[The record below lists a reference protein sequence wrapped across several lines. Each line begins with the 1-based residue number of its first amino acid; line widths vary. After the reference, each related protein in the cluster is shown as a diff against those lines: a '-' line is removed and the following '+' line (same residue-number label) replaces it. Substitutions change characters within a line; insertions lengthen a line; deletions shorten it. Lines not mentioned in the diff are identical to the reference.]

1 MSYTATVERKR
12 RKEFYK
18 DSDCFK
24 TDNRFRGL
32 AVSGALS
39 LNEYGFS
46 DDIALDLS
54 VHAVEEAV
62 VVADTVKGAGRDFV
76 TVDIAAYHDDD
87 ETLRNSEVILFM
99 SERQA
104 RALRDS
110 LTALGARRLCK
121 DEDSFEAISKL

>member
-1 MSYTATVERKR
+1 MMADIFSTHEEELTMSYTATIERKR

-18 DSDCFK
+18 DSGSFK
-24 TDNRFRGL
+24 TDNSFRGL
-32 AVSGALS
+32 AVSGSLS
-39 LNEYGFS
+39 LNEYS
-46 DDIALDLS
+46 HTDDITLDLS

-76 TVDIAAYHDDD
+76 TVDIAAYHDS
-87 ETLRNSEVILFM
+87 EQTLRNSEVILFM

-110 LTALGARRLCK
+110 LNAL
-121 DEDSFEAISKL
+121 DI

>member
-1 MSYTATVERKR
+1 MSYTATIERKR

-18 DSDCFK
+18 DSGSFK
-24 TDNRFRGL
+24 TDNSFRGL
-32 AVSGALS
+32 AVSGSLS
-39 LNEYGFS
+39 LNEYS
-46 DDIALDLS
+46 HTDDITLDLS

-76 TVDIAAYHDDD
+76 TVDIAAYHDS
-87 ETLRNSEVILFM
+87 ERTLRNSEVILFM

-110 LTALGARRLCK
+110 LNAL
-121 DEDSFEAISKL
+121 DI

>member
-18 DSDCFK
+18 DSDSFK

-32 AVSGALS
+32 AVSGSLS
-39 LNEYGFS
+39 LNEYSHS
-46 DDIALDLS
+46 DDITLDLS

-62 VVADTVKGAGRDFV
+62 VVADSVKGAGRDFV
-76 TVDIAAYHDDD
+76 TVDIATYHDDG
-87 ETLRNSEVILFM
+87 ETLRNSEAVVFM
-99 SERQA
+99 SHEQA

-110 LTALGARRLCK
+110 LNAL
-121 DEDSFEAISKL
+121 DI

>member
-32 AVSGALS
+32 AVSGSLS

-62 VVADTVKGAGRDFV
+62 VVADTVRGARRDFV

-110 LTALGARRLCK
+110 LNAL
-121 DEDSFEAISKL
+121 DI